1 MRRAAAALAVVLP
14 LALVAC
20 GANGDDG
27 GGEDTASGAGGG
39 DLTEVTV
46 GVLPIVDV
54 APIYVGVDQGIFE
67 EHGLELTLESAQ
79 GGAAVV
85 PGVVSGEFEFG
96 FSNVTSLLLASHEGL
111 PLRMVAPGNS
121 TTGEPG
127 EDFAAVVTNPD
138 SGIETAADLSGH
150 TVAVNTLNNIG
161 DSTVSKVVDDDGG
174 DPSAVEFV
182 ELGFP
187 DMPAA
192 LSSGQVDAAWI
203 LEPHLS
209 AATEQ
214 GAVPVSWN
222 YAEVDPELMIAA
234 YFTSEE
240 YMSSDPETVE
250 AFTAA
255 MQESLAYTQ
264 ENPQAGVDILDEYTE
279 IDPATAEDLSMPA
292 FDPEINTETVQL
304 LADLALEYGLVDSEI
319 DVVAVLPDGS

>member
-1 MRRAAAALAVVLP
+1 MRRAAAALALVLP
-14 LALVAC
+14 LALAAC
-20 GANGDDG
+20 GNNGDR
-27 GGEDTASGAGGG
+27 GEDTASGSDSG

-54 APIYVGVDQGIFE
+54 APIYVGVEQGIFE
-67 EHGLELTLESAQ
+67 DHGLELTLETAQ
-79 GGAAVV
+79 GGAAIV

-174 DPSAVEFV
+174 DPSTVEFV

-192 LSSGQVDAAWI
+192 LSSGQVDAAWV

-209 AATEQ
+209 AAMEQ

-234 YFTSEE
+234 YFTSEQ
-240 YMSSDPETVE
+240 YMSSDPDTVE
-250 AFTAA
+250 SFTAA

-264 ENPQAGVDILDEYTE
+264 ENPQAGIDILDEYTE

-292 FDPEINTETVQL
+292 FEPEINTETVQL

-319 DVVAVLPDGS
+319 DVSAVLPADS

>member
-1 MRRAAAALAVVLP
+1 MRRVAGALAIVLP
-14 LALVAC
+14 LALAAC
-20 GANGDDG
+20 GDNG
-27 GGEDTASGAGGG
+27 GGEDTASGTGGG

-54 APIYVGVDQGIFE
+54 APIYLGVEQGIFE
-67 EHGLELTLESAQ
+67 DHGPELTLEAPQ
-79 GGAAVV
+79 GGAAGV
-85 PGVVSGEFEFG
+85 PGVGSGEGGFG
-96 FSNVTSLLLASHEGL
+96 VRNVTSLLLASPEGL
-111 PLRMVAPGNS
+111 PLRMVAPGHPP
-121 TTGEPG
+121 TGEPG

-174 DPSAVEFV
+174 DPSTVEFV

-209 AATEQ
+209 TAMNE

-234 YFTSEE
+234 YFTSEQ

-250 AFTAA
+250 AFTTAI
-255 MQESLAYTQ
+255 QESLAYIQ
-264 ENPQAGVDILDEYTE
+264 ENPQAGIDILNEYTE
-279 IDPATAEDLSMPA
+279 IDPATAEDLAMPA

-319 DVVAVLPDGS
+319 DVSAVLPESS